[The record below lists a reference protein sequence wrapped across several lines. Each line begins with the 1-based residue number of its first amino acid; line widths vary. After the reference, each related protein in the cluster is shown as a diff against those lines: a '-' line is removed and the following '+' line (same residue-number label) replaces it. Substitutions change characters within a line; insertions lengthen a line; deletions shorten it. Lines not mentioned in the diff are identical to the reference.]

1 MVIEREMIDMAEYKY
16 PALLHDRAKL
26 VSNVKKLSDK
36 CGEQGIHIAGIIK
49 ATNGTVAAAEDFVA
63 GGAKL
68 IGSSRLEQLKRAKD
82 AGIRVPLLLIRVPML
97 SEIDEMVEIADISLN
112 SEPLVLEAINKA
124 ALDKGITHK
133 VILMADLGDLREGF
147 FNLDELVETA
157 VKVENEMQGL
167 VLAGIGTNLGCYG
180 SVIPTEDKMVALAKL
195 AERVE
200 AEIGRELEYVSGG
213 ATTSLLGVYHGYMPD
228 KINMLRLGAGPLI
241 GPLEDVRLC
250 YNLEAMDELEC
261 PFVLKAEVI
270 ELKVKASYPQGEL
283 GVDAAG
289 KKREYVDRG
298 MRMRALLAIGRADYG
313 DIDDLVPEME
323 GTSVIG
329 ASGDHTIVDVEDVKD
344 TVKIGDIMTFR
355 LKYSAL
361 LNLAESEN
369 VKKYEI

>member
-1 MVIEREMIDMAEYKY
+1 MVIESEMIEMAEYKY
-16 PALLHDRAKL
+16 PALFHDRAKL
-26 VSNVKKLSDK
+26 VNNMKKLSSK
-36 CGEQGIHIAGIIK
+36 CGEQGIKIAGIIK

-68 IGSSRLEQLKRAKD
+68 IGSSRLDQLKRAKES
-82 AGIRVPLLLIRVPML
+82 GIKVPLLLIRIPML
-97 SEIDEMVEIADISLN
+97 SEISEMVDIVDISLN
-112 SEPLVLEAINKA
+112 SEMVVLEAINKV
-124 ALDKGITHK
+124 ALEKGTTHK

-147 FNLDELVETA
+147 FDLDELVETA
-157 VKVENEMQGL
+157 VKIENEMLGL

-180 SVIPTEDKMVALAKL
+180 SVIPTEDKMVALAEL
-195 AERVE
+195 ADRVE
-200 AEIGRELEYVSGG
+200 AKIGRGLEYVSGG
-213 ATTSLLGVYHGYMPD
+213 ATTSLLGVYHGYMPE

-250 YNLEAMDELEC
+250 YNLEAMDELDT

-289 KKREYVDRG
+289 KKREYVDKG
-298 MRMRALLAIGRADYG
+298 MRKRALLAIGRADYG

-329 ASGDHTIVDVEDVKD
+329 ASGDHTIIDVEDVEGD
-344 TVKIGDIMTFR
+344 VKIGDIMTFR

-361 LNLAESEN
+361 LNLAESED